1 MQTEFVIAKCDVYC
15 KWTGPFPRY
24 RCYVNDELFSER
36 TWIWRDVYLEESLQI
51 QAVPG
56 RYTIRVELLDTEH
69 ASIKVRNLRVDT
81 GPGQIG
87 RDGLLHINRSGKLD
101 EST

>member
-56 RYTIRVELLDTEH
+56 QYTIRVELLDTEH

>member
-56 RYTIRVELLDTEH
+56 QYTIRVELLDTEH
-69 ASIKVRNLRVDT
+69 SSIKVRNLRVDT